1 MSQTTML
8 AVERLHPFRDHPYFV
23 RNDAEMDALAES
35 IREHGIL
42 SPLIVRPLE
51 DAPGDYEVVSGHR
64 RLFAAKVAG
73 LHEVPAMVRTLD
85 RDAAAIALVDSNLH
99 REHILPS
106 EKAFAYKMKMEA
118 IKRQGR
124 RSDLTLSPV
133 ATKLDAAAD
142 IGKKAGESR
151 DQVFRYIRLTRLSRS
166 LLNLVDEGQIALT
179 PAVELSFLTESEQAD
194 LAEAIAYAGATP
206 SLSQAQQMKRLSQE
220 GRLTAQEITRILSE
234 PKPNQREQLR
244 LRRDDLKRFFP
255 ANCSDEQMKRDI
267 LRGLELLHKQ
277 RSRGQER

>member
-8 AVERLHPFRDHPYFV
+8 AVEHLHPFRDHPYYV
-23 RNDAEMDALAES
+23 RNDAEMDALADS

-51 DAPGDYEVVSGHR
+51 GAPGEYEVVSGHR
-64 RLFAAKVAG
+64 RLFAAKAAG
-73 LHEVPAMVRTLD
+73 LREVPAMIRTLD

-106 EKAFAYKMKMEA
+106 EKAFAYKMKLDA
-118 IKRQGR
+118 IKHQGR
-124 RSDLTLSPV
+124 TSGQVGPKLSTEEISDSDS
-133 ATKLDAAAD
+133 A
-142 IGKKAGESR
+142 R
-151 DQVFRYIRLTRLSRS
+151 QVKRYIRLTHLSRS

-194 LAEAIAYAGATP
+194 LTEAIAYAGATP

-220 GRLTAQEITRILSE
+220 GQLTAREIERILSE

-267 LRGLELLHKQ
+267 LRGLELLHRQ

>member
-8 AVERLHPFRDHPYFV
+8 AVERLHPFRDHPYYV

-51 DAPGDYEVVSGHR
+51 DAPGEYEVVSGHR
-64 RLFAAKVAG
+64 RLFSAKVAG
-73 LHEVPAMVRTLD
+73 LHEVPAMIRTLD

-106 EKAFAYKMKMEA
+106 EKAFAYKMKLEA
-118 IKRQGR
+118 IKHQGR
-124 RSDLTLSPV
+124 TSGPLGPKLSVDEISESDS
-133 ATKLDAAAD
+133 
-142 IGKKAGESR
+142 GR
-151 DQVFRYIRLTRLSRS
+151 QVKRYIRLTYLTRQ
-166 LLNLVDEGQIALT
+166 LLTLVDEGEIALR
-179 PAVELSFLTESEQAD
+179 PAVELSFLTESEQAA
-194 LAEAIAYAGATP
+194 LTEAIAYAGATP

-220 GRLTAQEITRILSE
+220 GRLTAQEIERILSE

>member
-8 AVERLHPFRDHPYFV
+8 AVERLHPFRDHPYYV

-51 DAPGDYEVVSGHR
+51 DAPREYEVVSGHR

-73 LHEVPAMVRTLD
+73 LHEVPVMIRTLD

-118 IKRQGR
+118 LSHQGTSRQVGEKWSVAR
-124 RSDLTLSPV
+124 ISSD
-133 ATKLDAAAD
+133 AN
-142 IGKKAGESR
+142 ESER
-151 DQVFRYIRLTRLSRS
+151 MIHRYIRLTHLSRS

-194 LAEAIAYAGATP
+194 LTEAIAYAGATP

-220 GRLTAQEITRILSE
+220 GNLTAREMERILSE

>member
-8 AVERLHPFRDHPYFV
+8 AVERLHPFRDHPYYV

-51 DAPGDYEVVSGHR
+51 DAPGEYEVVSGHR

-73 LHEVPAMVRTLD
+73 LREVPAMIRTLD

-106 EKAFAYKMKMEA
+106 EKAFAYKMKLEA
-118 IKRQGR
+118 IKHQGLTSRQVVGKSESADSISEFESGR
-124 RSDLTLSPV
+124 
-133 ATKLDAAAD
+133 
-142 IGKKAGESR
+142 
-151 DQVFRYIRLTRLSRS
+151 QVQRFIRLTRLSRS

-194 LAEAIAYAGATP
+194 LTEAIAYAGATP

-220 GRLTAQEITRILSE
+220 GQLTAREIERILSE

-267 LRGLELLHKQ
+267 LRGLELLHRQ

>member
-1 MSQTTML
+1 MSQATIL
-8 AVERLHPFRDHPYFV
+8 AVERLHPFRDHPYYV

-51 DAPGDYEVVSGHR
+51 DAPGEYEVVSGHR

-73 LHEVPAMVRTLD
+73 LREVPAMIRTLD
-85 RDAAAIALVDSNLH
+85 RDTAAIALVDSNLH

-106 EKAFAYKMKMEA
+106 EKAFAYKMKYDAM
-118 IKRQGR
+118 RHQGT
-124 RSDLTLSPV
+124 SSQLG
-133 ATKLDAAAD
+133 TKLRAD
-142 IGKKAGESR
+142 EEIAMKTNESR
-151 DQVFRYIRLTRLSRS
+151 NQVQRYIRLTHLSRN
-166 LLNLVDEGQIALT
+166 LLNLVDDGQIALT

-194 LAEAIAYAGATP
+194 LTEAIAYAGATP

-220 GRLTAQEITRILSE
+220 GQLTAREITRILSE

>member
-8 AVERLHPFRDHPYFV
+8 AVERLHPFRDHPYYV

-51 DAPGDYEVVSGHR
+51 DAPGEYEVVSGHR

-73 LHEVPAMVRTLD
+73 LREVPAMIRTLD

-106 EKAFAYKMKMEA
+106 EKAFAYKMKLDAMN
-118 IKRQGR
+118 RQGQT
-124 RSDLTLSPV
+124 SGQV
-133 ATKLDAAAD
+133 GQKW
-142 IGKKAGESR
+142 SR
-151 DQVFRYIRLTRLSRS
+151 EEVSQTNSGRQVQRYIRLTHLSRS
-166 LLNLVDEGQIALT
+166 LLDLVDEGQIALT
-179 PAVELSFLTESEQAD
+179 PAVELSFLTASEQAD
-194 LAEAIAYAGATP
+194 LAEGIAYAGATP

-220 GRLTAQEITRILSE
+220 GRLTAREIERILSE

>member
-1 MSQTTML
+1 M
-8 AVERLHPFRDHPYFV
+8 
-23 RNDAEMDALAES
+23 
-35 IREHGIL
+35 I
-42 SPLIVRPLE
+42 
-51 DAPGDYEVVSGHR
+51 
-64 RLFAAKVAG
+64 
-73 LHEVPAMVRTLD
+73 RTLD

-99 REHILPS
+99 REHVLPS
-106 EKAFAYKMKMEA
+106 EKAFAYKMKYDAM
-118 IKRQGR
+118 RHQGT
-124 RSDLTLSPV
+124 SCQLG
-133 ATKLDAAAD
+133 TKLRTDAEIASSSD
-142 IGKKAGESR
+142 ESAR
-151 DQVFRYIRLTRLSRS
+151 NVQRYIRLTHLSRS

-179 PAVELSFLTESEQAD
+179 PAVELSFLTESEQHD

-220 GRLTAQEITRILSE
+220 GRLTAREIERILSE

-244 LRRDDLKRFFP
+244 LRRDDLKRVFP

>member
-8 AVERLHPFRDHPYFV
+8 AVECLHPFRDHPYYV

-64 RLFAAKVAG
+64 RLFAAKAAG
-73 LHEVPAMVRTLD
+73 LREVPAMIRTLD

-118 IKRQGR
+118 LNRQGQ
-124 RSDLTLSPV
+124 TCGQV
-133 ATKLDAAAD
+133 GHK
-142 IGKKAGESR
+142 SR
-151 DQVFRYIRLTRLSRS
+151 DSLSDTESGRQVQRYIRLTHLSRS
-166 LLNLVDEGQIALT
+166 LLDLVDEGQIALT

-220 GRLTAQEITRILSE
+220 GRLTAQEMERILSE

-255 ANCSDEQMKRDI
+255 VNCSDEQMKRDI

>member
-8 AVERLHPFRDHPYFV
+8 AVERMHPFRDHPYYV

-51 DAPGDYEVVSGHR
+51 DAPGEYEVVSGHR
-64 RLFAAKVAG
+64 RLFAAKIAG
-73 LHEVPAMVRTLD
+73 LREVPAMIRTLD

-118 IKRQGR
+118 LNRQGQ
-124 RSDLTLSPV
+124 TCGQV
-133 ATKLDAAAD
+133 GHK
-142 IGKKAGESR
+142 SR
-151 DQVFRYIRLTRLSRS
+151 DSLSDTESGRQVQRYIRLTRLSRS

-194 LAEAIAYAGATP
+194 LTEAIAYAGATP

-220 GRLTAQEITRILSE
+220 GRLTAQEMERILSE

>member
-1 MSQTTML
+1 MSQATIL
-8 AVERLHPFRDHPYFV
+8 AVERLHPFRDHPYYV

-51 DAPGDYEVVSGHR
+51 DAPGEYEVVSGHR

-73 LHEVPAMVRTLD
+73 LREVPAMIRTLD
-85 RDAAAIALVDSNLH
+85 RDTAAIALVDSNLH

-118 IKRQGR
+118 LNRQGQ
-124 RSDLTLSPV
+124 TCGQV
-133 ATKLDAAAD
+133 GHK
-142 IGKKAGESR
+142 SR
-151 DQVFRYIRLTRLSRS
+151 DSLSDIESGRQVQRYIRLTHLSRS

-179 PAVELSFLTESEQAD
+179 PAVELSFLTESEQAA
-194 LAEAIAYAGATP
+194 LTEAIAYAGATP

-220 GRLTAQEITRILSE
+220 GRLTEREIERILSE

-267 LRGLELLHKQ
+267 LRGLELLHRQ

>member
-8 AVERLHPFRDHPYFV
+8 AVECLHPFRDHPYYV

-51 DAPGDYEVVSGHR
+51 DVPGDYEVVSGHR

-73 LHEVPAMVRTLD
+73 LREVPAMIRTLD

-106 EKAFAYKMKMEA
+106 EKAFAYKMKMDA
-118 IKRQGR
+118 LNRQGQ
-124 RSDLTLSPV
+124 TCGQV
-133 ATKLDAAAD
+133 GHK
-142 IGKKAGESR
+142 SR
-151 DQVFRYIRLTRLSRS
+151 DSLSDTESGRQVQRFIRLTHLSRS

-194 LAEAIAYAGATP
+194 LTEAIAYAGATP

-220 GRLTAQEITRILSE
+220 GQLTAREIERILSE

-255 ANCSDEQMKRDI
+255 ANCPAAQMTRDI
-267 LRGLELLHKQ
+267 LPGPHLMHKQ
-277 RSRGQER
+277 RHRGQER

>member
-1 MSQTTML
+1 MNQTTML
-8 AVERLHPFRDHPYFV
+8 AVERLHPFRDHPYYV

-51 DAPGDYEVVSGHR
+51 DAPGDFEVVSGHR

-73 LHEVPAMVRTLD
+73 LREVPAMIRTLD

-106 EKAFAYKMKMEA
+106 EKAFAYKMKLEA
-118 IKRQGR
+118 IKHQGR
-124 RSDLTLSPV
+124 TSGPLGPKLSVDEISESDS
-133 ATKLDAAAD
+133 
-142 IGKKAGESR
+142 GR
-151 DQVFRYIRLTRLSRS
+151 QVKRYIRLTYLTRQ
-166 LLNLVDEGQIALT
+166 LLTLVDEGEIALR
-179 PAVELSFLTESEQAD
+179 PAVELSFLTESEQAA
-194 LAEAIAYAGATP
+194 LTEAIAYAGATP

-220 GRLTAQEITRILSE
+220 GRLTAREMERILSE

-277 RSRGQER
+277 RSRGQKR

>member
-8 AVERLHPFRDHPYFV
+8 AVERLHPFRDHPYYV
-23 RNDAEMDALAES
+23 RNDAEMDALVES

-51 DAPGDYEVVSGHR
+51 DAPREYEVVSGHR

-73 LHEVPAMVRTLD
+73 LREVPAIIRTLD

-106 EKAFAYKMKMEA
+106 EKAFAYKMKLEA
-118 IKRQGR
+118 IKHQGR
-124 RSDLTLSPV
+124 TSGPVGPKLSVDEISESDS
-133 ATKLDAAAD
+133 
-142 IGKKAGESR
+142 GR
-151 DQVFRYIRLTRLSRS
+151 QVKRYIRLTYLTRQ
-166 LLNLVDEGQIALT
+166 LLTLVDEGEIALR

-194 LAEAIAYAGATP
+194 LTEAIAYAGATP

-220 GRLTAQEITRILSE
+220 GNLTAREIERILSE

>member
-1 MSQTTML
+1 MT
-8 AVERLHPFRDHPYFV
+8 VEEVGRGF
-23 RNDAEMDALAES
+23 
-35 IREHGIL
+35 
-42 SPLIVRPLE
+42 
-51 DAPGDYEVVSGHR
+51 GDS
-64 RLFAAKVAG
+64 K
-73 LHEVPAMVRTLD
+73 
-85 RDAAAIALVDSNLH
+85 N
-99 REHILPS
+99 
-106 EKAFAYKMKMEA
+106 
-118 IKRQGR
+118 
-124 RSDLTLSPV
+124 
-133 ATKLDAAAD
+133 
-142 IGKKAGESR
+142 
-151 DQVFRYIRLTRLSRS
+151 QVLRYIRLTHLSRS

-220 GRLTAQEITRILSE
+220 GRLTEREIERILSE

-267 LRGLELLHKQ
+267 LRGLELLHRQ

>member
-8 AVERLHPFRDHPYFV
+8 AVECLHPFRDHPYYV

-51 DAPGDYEVVSGHR
+51 DVPGDYEVVSGHR

-73 LHEVPAMVRTLD
+73 LREVPAMIRTLD

-106 EKAFAYKMKMEA
+106 EKAFAYKMKMDA
-118 IKRQGR
+118 LNRQGQ
-124 RSDLTLSPV
+124 TCGQV
-133 ATKLDAAAD
+133 GHK
-142 IGKKAGESR
+142 SR
-151 DQVFRYIRLTRLSRS
+151 DSLSDTESGRQVQRFIRLTHLSRS

-194 LAEAIAYAGATP
+194 LTEAIAYAGATP

-220 GRLTAQEITRILSE
+220 GQLTAREIERILSE

-267 LRGLELLHKQ
+267 LRGLELLHRQ
-277 RSRGQER
+277 LQG

>member
-8 AVERLHPFRDHPYFV
+8 AVERLHPFWDHPYYV

-51 DAPGDYEVVSGHR
+51 DAPGEYEVVSGHR
-64 RLFAAKVAG
+64 RLFAAKASG
-73 LHEVPAMVRTLD
+73 LHEVPAMIRTLD

-118 IKRQGR
+118 LSHQGTSRQVGEKWSVAR
-124 RSDLTLSPV
+124 ISSD
-133 ATKLDAAAD
+133 AN
-142 IGKKAGESR
+142 ESER
-151 DQVFRYIRLTRLSRS
+151 MIHRYIRLTHLSRS

-194 LAEAIAYAGATP
+194 LTEAIAYAGATP

-220 GRLTAQEITRILSE
+220 GQLTAREMERILSE

-244 LRRDDLKRFFP
+244 LRRDELKRFFP
-255 ANCSDEQMKRDI
+255 ANCSGEQMKRDI
-267 LRGLELLHKQ
+267 LRGLELLHRQ

>member
-1 MSQTTML
+1 
-8 AVERLHPFRDHPYFV
+8 
-23 RNDAEMDALAES
+23 
-35 IREHGIL
+35 
-42 SPLIVRPLE
+42 
-51 DAPGDYEVVSGHR
+51 
-64 RLFAAKVAG
+64 
-73 LHEVPAMVRTLD
+73 
-85 RDAAAIALVDSNLH
+85 
-99 REHILPS
+99 
-106 EKAFAYKMKMEA
+106 MKMEA
-118 IKRQGR
+118 LNRQGQ
-124 RSDLTLSPV
+124 TCGQV
-133 ATKLDAAAD
+133 GHK
-142 IGKKAGESR
+142 SR
-151 DQVFRYIRLTRLSRS
+151 DSLSDIESGRQVQRYIRLTHLSRS

-194 LAEAIAYAGATP
+194 LTEAIAYAGATP

-220 GRLTAQEITRILSE
+220 GRLTAKEITRILSE

>member
-8 AVERLHPFRDHPYFV
+8 AVERLHPFRDHPYYV

-51 DAPGDYEVVSGHR
+51 DALGEYEVVSGHR
-64 RLFAAKVAG
+64 RLFAAKIAG
-73 LHEVPAMVRTLD
+73 LREVPAMIRMLD

-106 EKAFAYKMKMEA
+106 EKAFAYKMKRDA
-118 IKRQGR
+118 LSHQGTT
-124 RSDLTLSPV
+124 SPQLGEKLTVEEVGRGFGDS
-133 ATKLDAAAD
+133 KN
-142 IGKKAGESR
+142 
-151 DQVFRYIRLTRLSRS
+151 QVLRYIRLTHLSRS

-194 LAEAIAYAGATP
+194 LTEAIAYAGATP

-220 GRLTAQEITRILSE
+220 GQLTAREMERILSE

-244 LRRDDLKRFFP
+244 LRRDELKRFFP
-255 ANCSDEQMKRDI
+255 ANCSGEQMKRDI
-267 LRGLELLHKQ
+267 LRGLELLHRQ

>member
-8 AVERLHPFRDHPYFV
+8 AVERLHPFRDHPYYV

-51 DAPGDYEVVSGHR
+51 DASGDYEVVSGHR

-73 LHEVPAMVRTLD
+73 LHEVPVMIRTLD

-106 EKAFAYKMKMEA
+106 EKAFAYKMKYDAM
-118 IKRQGR
+118 RHQGT
-124 RSDLTLSPV
+124 SSQLG
-133 ATKLDAAAD
+133 TKLRAD
-142 IGKKAGESR
+142 EEIAMKTNESR
-151 DQVFRYIRLTRLSRS
+151 NQVQRFIRLTRLSRS

>member
-8 AVERLHPFRDHPYFV
+8 AVERLHPFRDHPYYV
-23 RNDAEMDALAES
+23 RNDAEMDTLVES

-51 DAPGDYEVVSGHR
+51 DAPGEYEVVSGHR
-64 RLFAAKVAG
+64 RLFAAKAAG
-73 LHEVPAMVRTLD
+73 LREVPAMIRTLD

-106 EKAFAYKMKMEA
+106 EKAFAYKMKYDAM
-118 IKRQGR
+118 RHQGTSSQLGTKLR
-124 RSDLTLSPV
+124 ADEEI
-133 ATKLDAAAD
+133 ATKTN
-142 IGKKAGESR
+142 ESR
-151 DQVFRYIRLTRLSRS
+151 NQVQRYIRLTHLSRS

-179 PAVELSFLTESEQAD
+179 PAVELSFLTESEQSD
-194 LAEAIAYAGATP
+194 LTEAIAYVGATP

-220 GRLTAQEITRILSE
+220 GRLTAKEITRLLSE

-244 LRRDDLKRFFP
+244 LRRDELKRFFP

-267 LRGLELLHKQ
+267 LRGLELLHRQ

>member
-8 AVERLHPFRDHPYFV
+8 AVERLHPFRDHPYDV

-51 DAPGDYEVVSGHR
+51 DTPGEYEVVSGHR

-73 LHEVPAMVRTLD
+73 LREVPAMIRTLD
-85 RDAAAIALVDSNLH
+85 RDAAAIALVDSNLY

-118 IKRQGR
+118 IKHQGR
-124 RSDLTLSPV
+124 TSGPLGPKLSV
-133 ATKLDAAAD
+133 DE
-142 IGKKAGESR
+142 ISESESGR
-151 DQVFRYIRLTRLSRS
+151 QVKRYIRLTYLTRQ
-166 LLNLVDEGQIALT
+166 LLTLVDEGEIALR
-179 PAVELSFLTESEQAD
+179 PAVELSFLKESEQHD
-194 LAEAIAYAGATP
+194 LTEAIAYAGATP

-220 GRLTAQEITRILSE
+220 GCLTAKEIEHILSE

-267 LRGLELLHKQ
+267 LRGLELLHRQ
-277 RSRGQER
+277 RTRGQER

>member
-8 AVERLHPFRDHPYFV
+8 AVERLHPFRDHPYYV

-51 DAPGDYEVVSGHR
+51 DAPGEYEVVSGHR
-64 RLFAAKVAG
+64 RLFAARAAG
-73 LHEVPAMVRTLD
+73 LHEVPVMIRTLD

-118 IKRQGR
+118 LSHQGTSRQVGEKWSVAR
-124 RSDLTLSPV
+124 ISSD
-133 ATKLDAAAD
+133 AN
-142 IGKKAGESR
+142 ESER
-151 DQVFRYIRLTRLSRS
+151 MIHRYIRLTHLSRS

-179 PAVELSFLTESEQAD
+179 PAVELSFLTESEQTD
-194 LAEAIAYAGATP
+194 LTEAIAYAGATP

-220 GRLTAQEITRILSE
+220 GRLTTQEITRILSE

-267 LRGLELLHKQ
+267 LRGLELLHRQ

>member
-8 AVERLHPFRDHPYFV
+8 AVERLHPFRDHPYYV

-73 LHEVPAMVRTLD
+73 LREVPAMIRSLD

-99 REHILPS
+99 RDHILPS
-106 EKAFAYKMKMEA
+106 EKAFAYKMKLEA
-118 IKRQGR
+118 IKHQGR
-124 RSDLTLSPV
+124 TSGPLGPKLSV
-133 ATKLDAAAD
+133 DE
-142 IGKKAGESR
+142 ISESESGR
-151 DQVFRYIRLTRLSRS
+151 QVKRYIRLTYLTRQ
-166 LLNLVDEGQIALT
+166 LLTSVDEGEIALR
-179 PAVELSFLTESEQAD
+179 PAVELSYLKESEQHD

-220 GRLTAQEITRILSE
+220 GRLTEREIERILSE

-267 LRGLELLHKQ
+267 LRGLELLHRQ

>member
-1 MSQTTML
+1 MSTKQIKESVTPIRIDSIKPF
-8 AVERLHPFRDHPYFV
+8 ADHPFRIEQ
-23 RNDAEMDALAES
+23 DAAMAELKESVALNGVLEPVLLRPKGDGYEML
-35 IREHGIL
+35 
-42 SPLIVRPLE
+42 
-51 DAPGDYEVVSGHR
+51 SGHR
-64 RLFAAKVAG
+64 RMAVCKELGIETIPAIVRDLEDAEAT
-73 LHEVPAMVRTLD
+73 LAMV
-85 RDAAAIALVDSNLH
+85 DANRQ
-99 REHILPS
+99 REHLYPS

-118 IKRQGR
+118 LNRQGQ
-124 RSDLTLSPV
+124 TCGQV
-133 ATKLDAAAD
+133 GHK
-142 IGKKAGESR
+142 SR
-151 DQVFRYIRLTRLSRS
+151 DSLSDIESGRQVQRYIRLTHLSRS

-194 LAEAIAYAGATP
+194 LTEAIAYAGATP

-220 GRLTAQEITRILSE
+220 GRLTAKEITRILSE

>member
-8 AVERLHPFRDHPYFV
+8 AVEHLHPFRDHPYYV

-51 DAPGDYEVVSGHR
+51 DAPGEYEVVSGHR

-73 LHEVPAMVRTLD
+73 LREVPAMIRTLD

-118 IKRQGR
+118 LKHQGK
-124 RSDLTLSPV
+124 RSDLTSAQLAPKSVEIV
-133 ATKLDAAAD
+133 ANDASTSKD
-142 IGKKAGESR
+142 TIK
-151 DQVFRYIRLTRLSRS
+151 RYIRLTHLSRG

-194 LAEAIAYAGATP
+194 LTEAIAYAGATP

-220 GRLTAQEITRILSE
+220 GRLTAKEIERILSE

>member
-1 MSQTTML
+1 MNQTTML
-8 AVERLHPFRDHPYFV
+8 AVERLHQFRDHPYYV

-51 DAPGDYEVVSGHR
+51 DAPGEYEVVSGHR

-73 LHEVPAMVRTLD
+73 LREVPAMIRTLD

-106 EKAFAYKMKMEA
+106 EKAFAYKMKLEA
-118 IKRQGR
+118 IKHQGR
-124 RSDLTLSPV
+124 TSGQVGPKLSAEEISDSDS
-133 ATKLDAAAD
+133 A
-142 IGKKAGESR
+142 R
-151 DQVFRYIRLTRLSRS
+151 QVKRFIRLTHLSRS

-179 PAVELSFLTESEQAD
+179 PAVELSFLTASEQAD
-194 LAEAIAYAGATP
+194 LTEAIAYAGATP

-220 GRLTAQEITRILSE
+220 GRLTAREIERILSE

-255 ANCSDEQMKRDI
+255 ANCTDEQMKRDI
-267 LRGLELLHKQ
+267 LRGLELLHRQ

>member
-1 MSQTTML
+1 ML
-8 AVERLHPFRDHPYFV
+8 AVERLHPFRDHPYYV

-73 LHEVPAMVRTLD
+73 LREVPAMIRSLD

-99 REHILPS
+99 RDHILPS
-106 EKAFAYKMKMEA
+106 EKAFAYKMKLEA
-118 IKRQGR
+118 IKHQGR
-124 RSDLTLSPV
+124 TSGPLGPKLSV
-133 ATKLDAAAD
+133 DE
-142 IGKKAGESR
+142 ISESESGR
-151 DQVFRYIRLTRLSRS
+151 QVKRYIRLTYLTRQ
-166 LLNLVDEGQIALT
+166 LLTSVDEGEIALR
-179 PAVELSFLTESEQAD
+179 PAVELSYLKESEQHD

-220 GRLTAQEITRILSE
+220 GRLTEREIERILSE

-267 LRGLELLHKQ
+267 LRGLELLHRQ

>member
-8 AVERLHPFRDHPYFV
+8 AVERLHPFRGHPYYV

-51 DAPGDYEVVSGHR
+51 DIPGEYEIVSGHR
-64 RLFAAKVAG
+64 RLFAAKAAG
-73 LHEVPAMVRTLD
+73 LREVPAMIRALD

-106 EKAFAYKMKMEA
+106 EKAFAYKMKLEA
-118 IKRQGR
+118 IKHQGLTSRQVVGKSESADSISEFESGR
-124 RSDLTLSPV
+124 
-133 ATKLDAAAD
+133 
-142 IGKKAGESR
+142 
-151 DQVFRYIRLTRLSRS
+151 QVQRFIRLTRLSRS

-220 GRLTAQEITRILSE
+220 GRLTAQEMERILSE

-267 LRGLELLHKQ
+267 LRGLDLLHMQ

>member
-8 AVERLHPFRDHPYFV
+8 AVECLHPFRDHPYYV

-51 DAPGDYEVVSGHR
+51 DVPGDYEVVSGHR
-64 RLFAAKVAG
+64 RLFAAKAAG
-73 LHEVPAMVRTLD
+73 LHEVPAMIRSLD

-106 EKAFAYKMKMEA
+106 EKAFAYKMKMDA
-118 IKRQGR
+118 LNRQGQ
-124 RSDLTLSPV
+124 TCGQV
-133 ATKLDAAAD
+133 GHK
-142 IGKKAGESR
+142 SR
-151 DQVFRYIRLTRLSRS
+151 DSLSDTESGRQVQRFIRLTHLSRS

-194 LAEAIAYAGATP
+194 LTEAIAYAGATP

-220 GRLTAQEITRILSE
+220 GQLTAREIERILSE

-277 RSRGQER
+277 RSRGQDR

>member
-8 AVERLHPFRDHPYFV
+8 AVECVHPFRDHPYYV

-51 DAPGDYEVVSGHR
+51 DAPGEYEVVSGHR

-73 LHEVPAMVRTLD
+73 LREVPAMIRTLD

-118 IKRQGR
+118 LSHQGTSRQVGEKWSVAR
-124 RSDLTLSPV
+124 ISSD
-133 ATKLDAAAD
+133 AN
-142 IGKKAGESR
+142 ESER
-151 DQVFRYIRLTRLSRS
+151 MIHRYIRLTHLSRS

-179 PAVELSFLTESEQAD
+179 PAVELSFLTESEQHD
-194 LAEAIAYAGATP
+194 LAEAIAYTGATP

-220 GRLTAQEITRILSE
+220 GKLTAREIERILSE
-234 PKPNQREQLR
+234 LKPNQREQLR

-267 LRGLELLHKQ
+267 LRGLELLHRQ

>member
-8 AVERLHPFRDHPYFV
+8 AVERLHPFRDHPYYV

-51 DAPGDYEVVSGHR
+51 DAPGEYEVVSGHR

-73 LHEVPAMVRTLD
+73 LREVPAMIRTLD
-85 RDAAAIALVDSNLH
+85 RDTAAIALVDSNLH

-118 IKRQGR
+118 LNRQGQ
-124 RSDLTLSPV
+124 TCGQV
-133 ATKLDAAAD
+133 GHK
-142 IGKKAGESR
+142 SR
-151 DQVFRYIRLTRLSRS
+151 DSLSDIESGRQVQRYIRLTHLSRS

-194 LAEAIAYAGATP
+194 LTEAIAYAGATP

-220 GRLTAQEITRILSE
+220 GRLTAKEITRILSE

>member
-8 AVERLHPFRDHPYFV
+8 AVERLHPFRDHPYYV

-51 DAPGDYEVVSGHR
+51 DTPGEYEVVSGHR

-73 LHEVPAMVRTLD
+73 LKEVPAMIRTLD

-106 EKAFAYKMKMEA
+106 EKAFAYKMKLEA
-118 IKRQGR
+118 IKHQGLTSRQVVGKSESADSISEFESGR
-124 RSDLTLSPV
+124 
-133 ATKLDAAAD
+133 
-142 IGKKAGESR
+142 
-151 DQVFRYIRLTRLSRS
+151 QVQRFIRLTHLSRS

-194 LAEAIAYAGATP
+194 ITEAIAYAGATP

-220 GRLTAQEITRILSE
+220 GRLTAREITRILSE

-267 LRGLELLHKQ
+267 LRGLELLHRQ

>member
-1 MSQTTML
+1 ML
-8 AVERLHPFRDHPYFV
+8 HITNIYTLQMLCVEPHNV
-23 RNDAEMDALAES
+23 CNDAEMDALAES

-73 LHEVPAMVRTLD
+73 LREVPAMIRTLD

-106 EKAFAYKMKMEA
+106 EKAFAYKMKLDA
-118 IKRQGR
+118 IKHQGR
-124 RSDLTLSPV
+124 TSGQVGPKLSAEEISDSDS
-133 ATKLDAAAD
+133 A
-142 IGKKAGESR
+142 R
-151 DQVFRYIRLTRLSRS
+151 QVKRYIRLAHLSRS

-179 PAVELSFLTESEQAD
+179 PAVELSFLTESEQAE
-194 LAEAIAYAGATP
+194 LTEAIAYAGATP

-220 GRLTAQEITRILSE
+220 GNLTTQEIERILSE

-267 LRGLELLHKQ
+267 LRGLELLHRQ

>member
-8 AVERLHPFRDHPYFV
+8 AAERLHPFRDHPYYV

-73 LHEVPAMVRTLD
+73 LREVPAMIRSLD

-99 REHILPS
+99 RDHILPS
-106 EKAFAYKMKMEA
+106 EKAFAYKMKLEA
-118 IKRQGR
+118 IKHQGR
-124 RSDLTLSPV
+124 TSGPLGPKLSV
-133 ATKLDAAAD
+133 DE
-142 IGKKAGESR
+142 ISESESGR
-151 DQVFRYIRLTRLSRS
+151 QVKRYIRLTYLTRQ
-166 LLNLVDEGQIALT
+166 LLTSVDEGEIALR
-179 PAVELSFLTESEQAD
+179 PAVELSYLKESEQHD

-220 GRLTAQEITRILSE
+220 GRLTEREIERILSE

>member
-8 AVERLHPFRDHPYFV
+8 AVERLHPFRDHPYYV

-51 DAPGDYEVVSGHR
+51 DAPGEYEVVSGHR
-64 RLFAAKVAG
+64 RLFAAKAAG
-73 LHEVPAMVRTLD
+73 LHEVPAMIRALD

-118 IKRQGR
+118 LNRQGQ
-124 RSDLTLSPV
+124 TCGQV
-133 ATKLDAAAD
+133 GHK
-142 IGKKAGESR
+142 SR
-151 DQVFRYIRLTRLSRS
+151 DSLSDTESGRQVQRYIRLTHLSRS

-194 LAEAIAYAGATP
+194 ITEAIAYAGATP

-220 GRLTAQEITRILSE
+220 GRLTAKEITRILSE

-244 LRRDDLKRFFP
+244 LRRDELKRFFP

>member
-8 AVERLHPFRDHPYFV
+8 AVECLHPFRDHPYYV

-64 RLFAAKVAG
+64 RLFAAKAAG
-73 LHEVPAMVRTLD
+73 LREVPAMIRTLD

-99 REHILPS
+99 RDHILPS
-106 EKAFAYKMKMEA
+106 EKAFAYKMKMDA
-118 IKRQGR
+118 LNRQGQ
-124 RSDLTLSPV
+124 TCGQV
-133 ATKLDAAAD
+133 GHK
-142 IGKKAGESR
+142 SR
-151 DQVFRYIRLTRLSRS
+151 DSLSDTESGRQVQRYIRLTHLSRS

-179 PAVELSFLTESEQAD
+179 PAVELSFLTDSEQAD
-194 LAEAIAYAGATP
+194 LTEAIAYAGATP
-206 SLSQAQQMKRLSQE
+206 SLSQAQQMKRLSQA
-220 GRLTAQEITRILSE
+220 GKLTAQEIERILSE

-244 LRRDDLKRFFP
+244 LRWDDLKRFFP

>member
-1 MSQTTML
+1 M
-8 AVERLHPFRDHPYFV
+8 
-23 RNDAEMDALAES
+23 
-35 IREHGIL
+35 I
-42 SPLIVRPLE
+42 
-51 DAPGDYEVVSGHR
+51 
-64 RLFAAKVAG
+64 
-73 LHEVPAMVRTLD
+73 RTLD

-106 EKAFAYKMKMEA
+106 EKAFAYKMKYDAM
-118 IKRQGR
+118 RHQGT
-124 RSDLTLSPV
+124 SSQLG
-133 ATKLDAAAD
+133 TKLRAD
-142 IGKKAGESR
+142 EEIAMKTNESR
-151 DQVFRYIRLTRLSRS
+151 NQVQRYIRLTHLSRS

-220 GRLTAQEITRILSE
+220 GRLTAKEIERILSE

-244 LRRDDLKRFFP
+244 LRRDELKRFFP

-267 LRGLELLHKQ
+267 LRGLELLHRQ